1 MNDSLIIILM
11 LVFSAFFSGMEIAF
25 ISANKL
31 KIEVDKNHGI
41 FSASIISRFI
51 KIPSRFIGAML
62 VGNNIA
68 IVIYS
73 MVMAKLLEPAIA
85 NILPQSFHSW
95 VVILLI
101 QTIIATL
108 LILITSE
115 FIPKV
120 LFRINANF
128 ILNIFAIPAALFYYL
143 LYPIVFVF
151 VGLSEFILKH
161 WFNVKL
167 TNQNLPFTLVDVDN
181 YLDEFTRD
189 KESLEQ
195 SEIKQEL
202 QMFQNAIDFKNV
214 KIRECM
220 IPRNEIVAIDCEDSI
235 TELKDKFI
243 ETNLSRILVYEGTID
258 NITGYVHSH
267 DVLKNPDKISNV
279 IKPII
284 YIPET
289 MLASS
294 VLTMFTEKR
303 MSVAVVVDEF
313 GGTSGMITTED
324 VIEEIIGEINDEYDV
339 EELTEKKISD
349 SEYIFAGR
357 LEIDY
362 LNNKYNLNL
371 PESEDYETL
380 AGLIIHYK
388 ESIPDLNDEITTDDF
403 IFKILE
409 ASETKIEKV
418 NLQIASSK

>member
-1 MNDSLIIILM
+1 MSDGLLIVVM
-11 LVFSAFFSGMEIAF
+11 LLLSAFFSGMEIAF

-31 KIEVDKNHGI
+31 KIEVDKNNGL
-41 FSASIISRFI
+41 FSARIVSRFI
-51 KIPSRFIGAML
+51 KTPSKFIGAML

-68 IVIYS
+68 LVIYGII
-73 MVMAKLLEPAIA
+73 MARILEPEIA
-85 NILPQSFHSW
+85 FILPQSFHSSII
-95 VVILLI
+95 ILII

-115 FIPKV
+115 FVPKV
-120 LFRINANF
+120 IFRINANF
-128 ILNIFAIPAALFYYL
+128 ILNLLAIPATICYYF

-151 VGLSEFILKH
+151 VGVSEYILKH
-161 WFNVKL
+161 WFKVKFL
-167 TNQNLPFTLVDVDN
+167 HQDIPFTLIDVDN
-181 YLDEFTRD
+181 YIEEFTRD
-189 KESLEQ
+189 NLEQ

-202 QMFQNAIDFKNV
+202 QMFQNAIDFKSV

-220 IPRNEIVAIDCEDSI
+220 IPRNEIVAIDINDTI
-235 TELKDKFI
+235 AELKDKFI
-243 ETNLSRILVYEGTID
+243 ETSLSRILIYEGTID
-258 NITGYVHSH
+258 NITGFVHSH
-267 DVLKNPDKISNV
+267 DILKNPDKINKV

-284 YIPET
+284 YVPET
-289 MLASS
+289 LLANNL
-294 VLTMFTEKR
+294 LTMFTEKR

-339 EELTEKKISD
+339 DELTEKKIAD
-349 SEYIFAGR
+349 DEYIFAGR

-362 LNNKYNLNL
+362 LNDKYQLNL

-388 ESIPDLNDEITTDDF
+388 ESIPDLDDEIITDNF
-403 IFKILE
+403 VFKILE

-418 NLQIASSK
+418 NLKIKNK

>member
-1 MNDSLIIILM
+1 MSEGLLIVVM
-11 LVFSAFFSGMEIAF
+11 LLLSAFFSGMEIAF

-31 KIEVDKNHGI
+31 KIEVDKSKGI
-41 FSASIISRFI
+41 FSAKIISGFI
-51 KIPSRFIGAML
+51 KTPWKFIGAML
-62 VGNNIA
+62 VGNNVA
-68 IVIYS
+68 LVIYG
-73 MVMAKLLEPAIA
+73 MLMARLLEPFIGS
-85 NILPQSFHSW
+85 ILPQSFHSAFI
-95 VVILLI
+95 ILLI

-115 FIPKV
+115 FLPKV

-128 ILNIFAIPAALFYYL
+128 ILNILAIPAAVCYYF
-143 LYPIVFVF
+143 LYPIVFIF
-151 VGLSEFILKH
+151 VGLSEYILKR
-161 WFNVKL
+161 WFKVKFSHEDI
-167 TNQNLPFTLVDVDN
+167 PFTLVDVDN
-181 YLDEFTRD
+181 FIDEFTGD
-189 KESLEQ
+189 NLDQ

-220 IPRNEIVAIDCEDSI
+220 IPRNEIVAMDINDTI
-235 TELKDKFI
+235 IELKNKFI
-243 ETNLSRILVYEGTID
+243 ETNLSRILIYDETID

-267 DVLKNPDKISNV
+267 DMLTNPDKISKV

-289 MLASS
+289 MLASK

-303 MSVAVVVDEF
+303 LSVAVVVDEF

-339 EELTEKKISD
+339 DELTEKKISD
-349 SEYIFAGR
+349 TEFIFAGR
-357 LEIDY
+357 MEIDY
-362 LNNKYNLNL
+362 INNKYQLNL

-388 ESIPDLNDEITTDDF
+388 ESIPDLDDEIISGDF

-409 ASETKIEKV
+409 ATETRIEKV
-418 NLQIASSK
+418 NLRIQNNK

>member
-1 MNDSLIIILM
+1 M
-11 LVFSAFFSGMEIAF
+11 LLLSAFFSGMEIAF

-31 KIEVDKNHGI
+31 KIEVDKNNGL
-41 FSASIISRFI
+41 FSARIVSRFI
-51 KIPSRFIGAML
+51 KTPSKFIGAML

-68 IVIYS
+68 LVIYGII
-73 MVMAKLLEPAIA
+73 MARILEPEIA
-85 NILPQSFHSW
+85 FILPQSFHSSII
-95 VVILLI
+95 ILII

-115 FIPKV
+115 FVPKV
-120 LFRINANF
+120 IFRINANF
-128 ILNIFAIPAALFYYL
+128 ILNLLAIPATICYYF

-151 VGLSEFILKH
+151 VGVSEYILKH
-161 WFNVKL
+161 WFKVKFL
-167 TNQNLPFTLVDVDN
+167 HQDIPFTLIDVDN
-181 YLDEFTRD
+181 YIEEFTRD
-189 KESLEQ
+189 NLEQ

-202 QMFQNAIDFKNV
+202 QMFQNAIDFKSV

-220 IPRNEIVAIDCEDSI
+220 IPRNEIVAIDINDTI
-235 TELKDKFI
+235 AELKDKFI
-243 ETNLSRILVYEGTID
+243 ETSLSRILIYEGTID
-258 NITGYVHSH
+258 NITGFVHSH
-267 DVLKNPDKISNV
+267 DILKNPDKINKV

-284 YIPET
+284 YVPET
-289 MLASS
+289 LLANNL
-294 VLTMFTEKR
+294 LTMFTEKR

-339 EELTEKKISD
+339 DELTEKKID
-349 SEYIFAGR
+349 DDEYIFAGR

-362 LNNKYNLNL
+362 LNDKYQLNL

-388 ESIPDLNDEITTDDF
+388 ESIPDLDDEIITDYF
-403 IFKILE
+403 VFKILE

-418 NLQIASSK
+418 NLKIKNK

>member
-1 MNDSLIIILM
+1 MSDGLLIVVM
-11 LVFSAFFSGMEIAF
+11 LLLSAFFSGMEIAF

-31 KIEVDKNHGI
+31 KIEVDKNNGL
-41 FSASIISRFI
+41 FSARIVSRFI
-51 KIPSRFIGAML
+51 KTPSKFIGAML

-68 IVIYS
+68 LVIYGII
-73 MVMAKLLEPAIA
+73 MARILEPEIA
-85 NILPQSFHSW
+85 FILPQSFHSSII
-95 VVILLI
+95 ILII

-115 FIPKV
+115 FVPKV
-120 LFRINANF
+120 IFRINANF
-128 ILNIFAIPAALFYYL
+128 ILNLLAIPATICYYF

-151 VGLSEFILKH
+151 VGVSEYILKH
-161 WFNVKL
+161 WFKVKFL
-167 TNQNLPFTLVDVDN
+167 HQDIPFTLIDVDN
-181 YLDEFTRD
+181 YIEEFTRD
-189 KESLEQ
+189 NLEQ

-202 QMFQNAIDFKNV
+202 QMFQNAIDFKSV

-220 IPRNEIVAIDCEDSI
+220 IPRNEIVAIDINDTI
-235 TELKDKFI
+235 AELKDKFI
-243 ETNLSRILVYEGTID
+243 ETSLSRILIYEGTID
-258 NITGYVHSH
+258 NITGFVHSH
-267 DVLKNPDKISNV
+267 DILKNPDKINKV

-284 YIPET
+284 YVPET
-289 MLASS
+289 LLANNL
-294 VLTMFTEKR
+294 LTMFTEKR

-339 EELTEKKISD
+339 DELTEKKID
-349 SEYIFAGR
+349 DDEYIFAGR

-362 LNNKYNLNL
+362 LNDKYQLNL

-388 ESIPDLNDEITTDDF
+388 ESIPDLDDEIITDYF
-403 IFKILE
+403 VFKILE

-418 NLQIASSK
+418 NLKIKNK

>member
-1 MNDSLIIILM
+1 MSDGLLIVVTL
-11 LVFSAFFSGMEIAF
+11 LLSAFFSGMEIAF

-31 KIEVDKNHGI
+31 KIEVDKNNGL
-41 FSASIISRFI
+41 FSAKIVSRFI
-51 KIPSRFIGAML
+51 KTPSKFIGAML

-68 IVIYS
+68 LVIYGII
-73 MVMAKLLEPAIA
+73 MARILEPAIS
-85 NILPQSFHSW
+85 NILPQSFHSSI
-95 VVILLI
+95 VILII
-101 QTIIATL
+101 QTVIATL

-115 FIPKV
+115 FLPKV
-120 LFRINANF
+120 IFRINANF
-128 ILNIFAIPAALFYYL
+128 ILNLLAIPATICYYF

-151 VGLSEFILKH
+151 VGVSEYILKH
-161 WFNVKL
+161 WFKVKFL
-167 TNQNLPFTLVDVDN
+167 HQDIPFTLIDVDN
-181 YLDEFTRD
+181 YIDEFTRD
-189 KESLEQ
+189 NLEL

-202 QMFQNAIDFKNV
+202 QMFQNAIDFKSV

-220 IPRNEIVAIDCEDSI
+220 IPRNEIVAIDINDTI
-235 TELKDKFI
+235 AELKDKFI
-243 ETNLSRILVYEGTID
+243 ETSLSRILIYEGTID
-258 NITGYVHSH
+258 NITGFVHSH
-267 DVLKNPDKISNV
+267 DILKNPDKINKV

-284 YIPET
+284 YVPET
-289 MLASS
+289 LLANNL
-294 VLTMFTEKR
+294 LTMFTEKR

-339 EELTEKKISD
+339 DELTEKKIAD
-349 SEYIFAGR
+349 DEYIFAGR

-362 LNNKYNLNL
+362 LNDKYQLNL

-388 ESIPDLNDEITTDDF
+388 ESIPDLDDEIITDNF

-418 NLQIASSK
+418 NLKIKNK

>member
-1 MNDSLIIILM
+1 MSDGLLIVVM
-11 LVFSAFFSGMEIAF
+11 LLLSAFFSGMEIAF

-31 KIEVDKNHGI
+31 KIEVDKNNGL
-41 FSASIISRFI
+41 FSARIVSRFI
-51 KIPSRFIGAML
+51 KTPSKFIGAML

-68 IVIYS
+68 LVIYGII
-73 MVMAKLLEPAIA
+73 MARILEPEIA
-85 NILPQSFHSW
+85 FILPQSFHSSII
-95 VVILLI
+95 ILII

-115 FIPKV
+115 FVPKV
-120 LFRINANF
+120 IFRINANF
-128 ILNIFAIPAALFYYL
+128 ILNLLAIPATICYYF

-151 VGLSEFILKH
+151 VGVSEYILKH
-161 WFNVKL
+161 WFKVKFL
-167 TNQNLPFTLVDVDN
+167 HQDIPFTLIDVDN
-181 YLDEFTRD
+181 YIEEFTRD
-189 KESLEQ
+189 NLEQ

-202 QMFQNAIDFKNV
+202 QMFQNAIDFKSV

-220 IPRNEIVAIDCEDSI
+220 IPRNEIVAIDINDTI
-235 TELKDKFI
+235 ADLKDKFI
-243 ETNLSRILVYEGTID
+243 ETSLSRILIYEGTID
-258 NITGYVHSH
+258 NITGFVHSH
-267 DVLKNPDKISNV
+267 DILKNPDKINKV

-284 YIPET
+284 YVPET
-289 MLASS
+289 LLANNL
-294 VLTMFTEKR
+294 LTMFTEKR

-339 EELTEKKISD
+339 DELTEKKIAD
-349 SEYIFAGR
+349 DEYIFAGR

-362 LNNKYNLNL
+362 LNDKYQLNL

-388 ESIPDLNDEITTDDF
+388 ESIPDLDDEIITDNF
-403 IFKILE
+403 VFKILE

-418 NLQIASSK
+418 NLKIKNK

>member
-1 MNDSLIIILM
+1 MSDGLLIVVM
-11 LVFSAFFSGMEIAF
+11 LLLSAFFSGLEIAF

-31 KIEVDKNHGI
+31 KIEVDKNNGL
-41 FSASIISRFI
+41 FSARIVSGFI
-51 KIPSRFIGAML
+51 KTPSKFIGAML

-68 IVIYS
+68 LVIYGII
-73 MVMAKLLEPAIA
+73 MARILEPKLTF
-85 NILPQSFHSW
+85 ILPQSFHSSII
-95 VVILLI
+95 ILII

-115 FIPKV
+115 FLPKV
-120 LFRINANF
+120 IFRINANF
-128 ILNIFAIPAALFYYL
+128 ILNLLAIPAIICYYI

-151 VGLSEFILKH
+151 VGISEYILKH
-161 WFNVKL
+161 WFKVKFL
-167 TNQNLPFTLVDVDN
+167 HQDIPFTLIDVDN
-181 YLDEFTRD
+181 YIEEFTRD
-189 KESLEQ
+189 NLEQ

-220 IPRNEIVAIDCEDSI
+220 IPRNEIVAIDINDTI
-235 TELKDKFI
+235 ADLKDKFI
-243 ETNLSRILVYEGTID
+243 ETSLSRILIYEGTID
-258 NITGYVHSH
+258 NITGFVHSH
-267 DVLKNPDKISNV
+267 DILKNPDKIKKV

-284 YIPET
+284 YVPET
-289 MLASS
+289 LLANNL
-294 VLTMFTEKR
+294 LTMFTEKR

-324 VIEEIIGEINDEYDV
+324 VIEEIIGEINDEYDID
-339 EELTEKKISD
+339 ELTEKKIAD
-349 SEYIFAGR
+349 DEYIFAGR

-362 LNNKYNLNL
+362 LNDKYQLNL

-388 ESIPDLNDEITTDDF
+388 ESIPDLDDEIITDNF
-403 IFKILE
+403 VFKILE

-418 NLQIASSK
+418 NLKIKNK

>member
-1 MNDSLIIILM
+1 MSDGLLIVVM
-11 LVFSAFFSGMEIAF
+11 LLLSAFFSGMEIAF

-31 KIEVDKNHGI
+31 KIEVDKNNGL
-41 FSASIISRFI
+41 FSARIVSRFI
-51 KIPSRFIGAML
+51 KTPSKFIGAML

-68 IVIYS
+68 LVIYGII
-73 MVMAKLLEPAIA
+73 MARILEPAIS
-85 NILPQSFHSW
+85 NILPQSFHSSII
-95 VVILLI
+95 ILII
-101 QTIIATL
+101 QTVIATL

-115 FIPKV
+115 FLPKV
-120 LFRINANF
+120 IFRINANF
-128 ILNIFAIPAALFYYL
+128 ILNLLAIPATICYYF

-151 VGLSEFILKH
+151 VGVSEYILKH
-161 WFNVKL
+161 WFKVKFL
-167 TNQNLPFTLVDVDN
+167 HQDIPFTLIDVDN
-181 YLDEFTRD
+181 YIDEFTRD
-189 KESLEQ
+189 NLEL

-202 QMFQNAIDFKNV
+202 QMFQNAIDFKSV

-220 IPRNEIVAIDCEDSI
+220 IPRNEIVAIDINDTI
-235 TELKDKFI
+235 AELKDKFI
-243 ETNLSRILVYEGTID
+243 ETSLSRILIYEGTID
-258 NITGYVHSH
+258 NITGFVHSH
-267 DVLKNPDKISNV
+267 DILKNPDKINKV

-284 YIPET
+284 YVPET
-289 MLASS
+289 LLANNL
-294 VLTMFTEKR
+294 LTMFTEKR

-339 EELTEKKISD
+339 DELTEKKISD
-349 SEYIFAGR
+349 DEYIFAGR

-362 LNNKYNLNL
+362 LNDKYQLNL

-388 ESIPDLNDEITTDDF
+388 ESIPDLDDEITTDNF

-418 NLQIASSK
+418 NLKKKNK

>member
-1 MNDSLIIILM
+1 MSDGLLIVVM
-11 LVFSAFFSGMEIAF
+11 LLLSAFFSGMEIAF

-31 KIEVDKNHGI
+31 KIEVDKNKGL
-41 FSASIISRFI
+41 FSAQIISRYI
-51 KIPSRFIGAML
+51 KTPSKFIGAML

-68 IVIYS
+68 LVIYGI
-73 MVMAKLLEPAIA
+73 VMARMLEHAIA
-85 NILPQSFHSW
+85 NILPQSFHSSII
-95 VVILLI
+95 ILII

-115 FIPKV
+115 FLPKV
-120 LFRINANF
+120 VFRINANF
-128 ILNIFAIPAALFYYL
+128 ILNLLAIPATICYYF

-151 VGLSEFILKH
+151 VGVSEYILKH
-161 WFNVKL
+161 WFKVKFL
-167 TNQNLPFTLVDVDN
+167 HQDIPFTMIDVDN
-181 YLDEFTRD
+181 YIDEFTRD
-189 KESLEQ
+189 NIEQ

-202 QMFQNAIDFKNV
+202 QMFQNAIDFKSV

-220 IPRNEIVAIDCEDSI
+220 IPRNEIVAIDINDTI
-235 TELKDKFI
+235 ADLKDKFI
-243 ETNLSRILVYEGTID
+243 ETSLSRILIYEGTID
-258 NITGYVHSH
+258 NITGFVHSH
-267 DVLKNPDKISNV
+267 DILNNPDKINKV

-284 YIPET
+284 YVPET
-289 MLASS
+289 LLANNL
-294 VLTMFTEKR
+294 LTMFTEKR

-339 EELTEKKISD
+339 DELIEKKISD
-349 SEYIFAGR
+349 DEYIFAGR

-362 LNNKYNLNL
+362 LNDKYQLNL

-388 ESIPDLNDEITTDDF
+388 ESIPDLDDEIITDNF

-418 NLQIASSK
+418 NLKIKIK